1 MSAVRS
7 ILKDCVSNIVS
18 AGQETTCGSSMALD
32 TKAEVCEL
40 NAQVLEDFRVE
51 LSLEKTLERLKIDER
66 RSRSLGVENIF
77 KMGVSLVHPRAI
89 YATGYVSKHSVD
101 KTEIKDTGFS
111 SRVLAKNLEHVERV
125 FPYVLTIGD
134 LLENTARSSESI
146 TAKLVLDAVGDLALG
161 SALEHLQRHIS
172 GQYGL
177 ETTSH
182 MGPGQLDW
190 PITQQRELFSI
201 LGRVKDKIGVTLTE
215 SLMMVPRKS
224 ISGIIFPTEETFIS
238 CQLCQRN
245 KCPSRKAPFDTD
257 LSKKYAYDQA
267 VDRDRTQQL

>member
-7 ILKDCVSNIVS
+7 IPKDYVPNIVS
-18 AGQETTCGSSMALD
+18 AGQETTYGSSMALD
-32 TKAEVCEL
+32 SKAEVCEL
-40 NAQVLEDFRVE
+40 NAQVLEDFFVE

-77 KMGVSLVHPRAI
+77 KTGVSLVDPRAI

-101 KTEIKDTGFS
+101 KTEIEDTKFS
-111 SRVLAKNLEHVERV
+111 SRVLAKNLEQIERV

-134 LLENTARSSESI
+134 PLENAARSSENI
-146 TAKLVLDAVGDLALG
+146 AAKLVLEAVGDLALG

-172 GQYGL
+172 RQYGL
-177 ETTSH
+177 GTTSH

-190 PITQQRELFSI
+190 PITEQRELFSI
-201 LGRVKDKIGVTLTE
+201 LGCVKDKIGVTLTD
-215 SLMMVPRKS
+215 SLMMMPRKS

-245 KCPSRKAPFDTD
+245 KCPSRKAPFDED
-257 LSKKYAYDQA
+257 LSKKYA
-267 VDRDRTQQL
+267 

>member
-1 MSAVRS
+1 MSIVRS
-7 ILKDCVSNIVS
+7 IPKDQVSSIVHT
-18 AGQETTCGSSMALD
+18 GQGITYGSSLALGS
-32 TKAEVCEL
+32 KAEVYEL
-40 NAQVLEDFRVE
+40 NSQVLEDFPVE
-51 LSLEKTLERLKIDER
+51 LNLEKTLERLKIDER
-66 RSRSLGVENIF
+66 RSRSLGVQNIF
-77 KMGVSLVHPRAI
+77 KTGVSLVHPRAI
-89 YATGYVSKHSVD
+89 YATGYVGKRGVS
-101 KTEIKDTGFS
+101 KTEIEDTEFS
-111 SRVLAKNLEHVERV
+111 SRVLAKNLEHIERV

-190 PITQQRELFSI
+190 PISQQRELFSI
-201 LGRVKDKIGVTLTE
+201 LGCVKDKIGVTLTE

-245 KCPSRKAPFDTD
+245 KCPSRKTPFDKD

-267 VDRDRTQQL
+267 LDGDRPQQL